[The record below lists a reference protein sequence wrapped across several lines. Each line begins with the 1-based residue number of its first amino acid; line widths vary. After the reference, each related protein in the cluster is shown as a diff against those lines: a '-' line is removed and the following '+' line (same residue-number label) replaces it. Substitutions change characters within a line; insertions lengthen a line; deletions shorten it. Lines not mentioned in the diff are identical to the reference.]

1 MTSIRLAR
9 PSDWPL
15 IQKFHDEQNKL
26 QGTRTALPRL
36 FDGNGDFARN
46 IAMAFIVERDGKPVS
61 SFFFELVPEVC
72 FAGCDP
78 KATAFARR
86 EIDRIAF
93 GLRGM
98 GFTGIN
104 CKVPVSV
111 ADVIKSPLEAAGF
124 DEDRDL
130 RHFFKDL
137 RLPPGEEKDQ

>member
-1 MTSIRLAR
+1 MTHIRLAR

-15 IQKFHDEQNKL
+15 IKQFHQEQNLL
-26 QGTRTALPRL
+26 QGTDYALPKL
-36 FDGNGDFARN
+36 FDAGGNFAPN
-46 IAMAFIVERDGKPVS
+46 IALVFMIERNGNPVQAFY
-61 SFFFELVPEVC
+61 FELVPEVC

-78 KATAFARR
+78 AATAFARR

-104 CKVPVSV
+104 CKVPEHLAESIS
-111 ADVIKSPLEAAGF
+111 APLEKAGF
-124 DEDRDL
+124 DEDAKL

-137 RLPPGEEKDQ
+137 RVEEKEE